1 MIKMLQIIACKT
13 ITVLIK
19 AIVSASLLSPT
30 FSPRAFAH
38 ILQNFFIALAAG
50 VEPAT
55 YGLEVR
61 CAIQTAPRGH
71 GGKGGIRTHG
81 GCDTSTVFKTG
92 PFVHSGTFP
101 LLGVI
106 IPVVC
111 RNVNRVNIFTKYFI
125 SGVCHNINV

>member
-19 AIVSASLLSPT
+19 AIVSASLLSPI

-61 CAIQTAPRGH
+61 CSIQLNYASVLELRVVQTQTQIRDVAFLPVSTNPEVHRTKAQGRISYSLPAI
-71 GGKGGIRTHG
+71 
-81 GCDTSTVFKTG
+81 D
-92 PFVHSGTFP
+92 
-101 LLGVI
+101 L
-106 IPVVC
+106 
-111 RNVNRVNIFTKYFI
+111 
-125 SGVCHNINV
+125 